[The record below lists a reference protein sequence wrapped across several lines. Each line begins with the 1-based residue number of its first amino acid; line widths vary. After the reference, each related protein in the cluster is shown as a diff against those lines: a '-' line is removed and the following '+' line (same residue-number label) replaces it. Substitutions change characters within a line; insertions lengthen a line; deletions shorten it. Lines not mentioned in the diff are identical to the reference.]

1 MTYHHLKAALT
12 QAEAPHNALLL
23 SALQREVV
31 RERTHQNAR
40 DLPRHVLNFHTGCP
54 RSLSRGASG
63 FSLCS
68 RRPHGIL
75 DCKDFD
81 SPDLP

>member
-12 QAEAPHNALLL
+12 QAEEPHAALLL

-31 RERTHQNAR
+31 RERTNQNDR
-40 DLPRHVLNFHTGCP
+40 DLLRHVLNFNTGRP

-63 FSLCS
+63 FCLCS
-68 RRPHGIL
+68 RRPHYIL

-81 SPDLP
+81 SPDLS